1 MKRYTYT
8 FVTRHGKKDGRD
20 WKWEFWPF
28 FRQMKPAEPKVNQT
42 IPAQFET
49 ELLRAGENSSAVT
62 AQQWK
67 KMDETLK
74 PRYCQ
79 ARNRLK
85 NAIQRCKKESS
96 EAKAAMLEYEAAE
109 KKFQDLSVPAL
120 DPRWRIFWLVLIGIA
135 EFPLNGLVF
144 SIFGAERAET
154 YIMASAM
161 CLMIPIAAHFFG
173 QSLRQEH
180 KTGIDKGFLIILP
193 LVILGALAVIAIL
206 RAKFFEAMK
215 SQKLIGVTLTPEQAT
230 VLFIIINVALFFVAI
245 IVSYEGSH
253 PNHSLYNTLR
263 KRLKESLKRFR
274 KESKEA
280 ERAAK
285 ELERI
290 EHIYHRERQ
299 LREKSFERFLQEAH
313 TTKESTEWLVSAY
326 RRENI
331 VARRGDIPDCFK
343 AAPAPV
349 EIPGQLLHLDWDCDE
364 LRDGELEEA
373 PKEKLSSR

>member
-8 FVTRHGKKDGRD
+8 FVTRHGKKDGRN

-28 FRQMKPAEPKVNQT
+28 FRQTKPAEPKVDQT

-49 ELLRAGENSSAVT
+49 ELLRAGENASAMI
-62 AQQWK
+62 ARHWK

-79 ARNRLK
+79 TRNRLK
-85 NAIQRCKKESS
+85 NVIQDCKKESS
-96 EAKAAMLEYEAAE
+96 EAKAAMAEYEAAE
-109 KKFQDLSVPAL
+109 KKFQEMSVPAL
-120 DPRWRIFWLVLIGIA
+120 DSRWRIFWLVLIGIA

-144 SIFGAERAET
+144 SIFGAGQVET

-173 QSLRQEH
+173 QSLCQEH
-180 KTGIDKGFLIILP
+180 KTGVDKGFLIILP

-253 PNHSLYNTLR
+253 PNHPLYNTLR

-280 ERAAK
+280 KQAAR
-285 ELERI
+285 ELDRV

-299 LREKSFERFLQEAH
+299 LREKSYERFLQEAH
-313 TTKESTEWLVSAY
+313 IHKESTEWLVSAY

-331 VARRGDIPDCFK
+331 VARRGDIPECFK
-343 AAPAPV
+343 TTPAPV
-349 EIPGQLLHLDWDCDE
+349 EIPIQLQHLDWECGE
-364 LRDGELEEA
+364 LRDGAL
-373 PKEKLSSR
+373 